1 MPTWQYYGYL
11 ALYNFIYM
19 LDDIAI
25 FAVAVATLQITGI
38 GARYARS
45 SRLIGGI
52 VLAAVGLML
61 LFRPQ
66 WLAFY

>member
-1 MPTWQYYGYL
+1 L
-11 ALYNFIYM
+11 
-19 LDDIAI
+19 
-25 FAVAVATLQITGI
+25 V
-38 GARYARS
+38 
-45 SRLIGGI
+45 GGV

>member
-1 MPTWQYYGYL
+1 
-11 ALYNFIYM
+11 M
-19 LDDIAI
+19 LDDVAV
-25 FAVAVATLQITGI
+25 FAVAALTLQISGI
-38 GARYARS
+38 GARYARA
-45 SRLIGGI
+45 SRLVGGV